1 MQEQQNV
8 LLNQI
13 GPRIRERLQQYLES
27 QYLMTNVE
35 LQQKRAALLEEEGV
49 LSSTPYIESTPV
61 YEQGKT
67 YNELEIPNDLKRFFE
82 ELVEEN
88 IGVFPKPYEH
98 QAKALE
104 QFFTEKNDLVISTGT
119 GSGKTETFLHPIL
132 GSLYREA
139 KIRPKSFQTRSV
151 RALILYPMNALVN
164 DQMTR
169 LRLLFGSDA
178 VKNIFKGEAN
188 RIVQYGM
195 YTSRT
200 PYAGEQ
206 SDRKDKFNLEGILNH
221 YIELEE
227 NNPTVAE
234 QLKQKGK
241 WIEKDLW

>member
-104 QFFTEKNDLVISTGT
+104 QFL
-119 GSGKTETFLHPIL
+119 P
-132 GSLYREA
+132 
-139 KIRPKSFQTRSV
+139 
-151 RALILYPMNALVN
+151 
-164 DQMTR
+164 
-169 LRLLFGSDA
+169 
-178 VKNIFKGEAN
+178 
-188 RIVQYGM
+188 
-195 YTSRT
+195 
-200 PYAGEQ
+200 
-206 SDRKDKFNLEGILNH
+206 RKMI
-221 YIELEE
+221 
-227 NNPTVAE
+227 
-234 QLKQKGK
+234 
-241 WIEKDLW
+241 